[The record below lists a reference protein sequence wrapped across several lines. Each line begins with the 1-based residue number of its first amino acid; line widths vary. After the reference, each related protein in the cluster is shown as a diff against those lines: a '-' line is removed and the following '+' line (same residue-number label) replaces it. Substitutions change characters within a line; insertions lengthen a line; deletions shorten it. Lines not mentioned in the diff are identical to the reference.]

1 MKNNLKNTKSNNTTV
16 AISTEDNLKLTNF
29 CNRYEI
35 QKKEFIKTAVAYFE
49 KNGINPKIH
58 TEPKSEIEKI
68 LKRIDQFFGFIKIQ
82 EKEYLKPAVS
92 SITST
97 QILLQKSIENLA
109 TKNHVLGIPTTRH
122 LEALRNDI
130 DKELQKQSKEQKKI
144 LLKISNNV
152 IASHQKLIQELEI
165 IKNKK
170 GITF

>member
-97 QILLQKSIENLA
+97 QILLQKSF
-109 TKNHVLGIPTTRH
+109 VF
-122 LEALRNDI
+122 
-130 DKELQKQSKEQKKI
+130 
-144 LLKISNNV
+144 ISRD
-152 IASHQKLIQELEI
+152 L
-165 IKNKK
+165 
-170 GITF
+170 